1 MKRFFTHFLLPSLVV
16 ALVFAFQSLE
26 EAPLFA
32 DDELIEMS
40 LTADLEDY
48 AKDRYGTPEYKPAML
63 SYQWQGKTYEAKA
76 EIQAR
81 GRFRR
86 DICDL
91 PPIKLKVKKKSREN
105 LFEGQK
111 SLKVVS
117 ECRQDDNQS
126 VLREYYI
133 YKAYNL
139 FTEKSMRVRL
149 MRLTLVDSNGKRPDQ
164 TSYAFFI
171 EDDDDMAERVGAT
184 KVSKS
189 IDLTNEDVDREQ
201 QTLVHVF
208 NYMIANRDFGV
219 DVRQNVEVITG
230 ESGRRPVVVPYD
242 FDNSGMVN
250 APYTKP
256 PGDTKPAYVT
266 RRDFKALCRSEEE
279 FQTVFTMFMEKRDTI
294 IAMYQNSPYLS
305 PETIKESLK
314 YYKIFYKTLK
324 KKKAMAQIFR
334 AACNP
339 SQ

>member
-16 ALVFAFQSLE
+16 TLGFAFQPLE
-26 EAPLFA
+26 VPPLFA
-32 DDELIEMS
+32 TDELIEITLS
-40 LTADLEDY
+40 TDLETY
-48 AKDRYGTPEYKPAML
+48 AKDRYGTPEYRPAKL
-63 SYQWQGKTYEAKA
+63 SYKWQGVTYEAKA

-91 PPIKLKVKKKSREN
+91 PPIKLKVKKKSRID

-117 ECRQDDNQS
+117 ECRQDNNQS

-149 MRLTLVDSNGKRPDQ
+149 LRLTLVDTKGKRPDQ

-171 EDDDDMAERVGAT
+171 EDDDAMAERVGAT

-189 IDLTNEDVDREQ
+189 VDLTNEDVDRNQ

-219 DVRQNVEVITG
+219 DIRQNVEVITG
-230 ESGRRPVVVPYD
+230 GSGGRPVVVPYD

-256 PGDTKPAYVT
+256 PGDTKSAYVT

-279 FQTVFTMFMEKRDTI
+279 FQAVFTKFVEKRDEI
-294 IAMYQNSPYLS
+294 IAMYENSPYLS
-305 PETIKESLK
+305 PETVKESLK

-324 KKKAMAQIFR
+324 KKKSMAEIFR
-334 AACNP
+334 KACNP
-339 SQ
+339 E

>member
-1 MKRFFTHFLLPSLVV
+1 MKRLFTHILLPCLVV
-16 ALVFAFQSLE
+16 STLFAFRTLKD
-26 EAPLFA
+26 APLFT
-32 DDELIEMS
+32 DDDLIEVT
-40 LTADLEDY
+40 LTADLEEY
-48 AKDRYGTPEYKPAML
+48 AKDRYGTPEYRPAML
-63 SYQWQGKTYEAKA
+63 IYQWKGDTYETKA

-91 PPIKLKVKKKSREN
+91 PPIKLKIKKSGRKD

-111 SLKVVS
+111 SLKIVS

-149 MRLTLVDSNGKRPDQ
+149 LRLTLVDKKGKSPDQ

-189 IDLTNEDVDREQ
+189 IDLTNDDVDSDQ
-201 QTLVHVF
+201 QTLIHVF

-230 ESGRRPVVVPYD
+230 SSGGRPVVVPYD

-256 PGDTKPAYVT
+256 PGDTKPAYFT
-266 RRDFKALCRSEEE
+266 RRDFKDLCRTDEE
-279 FQTVFTMFMEKRDTI
+279 FQAVFTRFWTMRDTI
-294 IAMYQNSPYLS
+294 VEMYENSPYLS
-305 PETIKESLK
+305 PETVKESLK
-314 YYKIFYKTLK
+314 YYKIFYRTLK
-324 KKKAMAQIFR
+324 KKKSMAEIFR
-334 AACNP
+334 KACNP
-339 SQ
+339 Q